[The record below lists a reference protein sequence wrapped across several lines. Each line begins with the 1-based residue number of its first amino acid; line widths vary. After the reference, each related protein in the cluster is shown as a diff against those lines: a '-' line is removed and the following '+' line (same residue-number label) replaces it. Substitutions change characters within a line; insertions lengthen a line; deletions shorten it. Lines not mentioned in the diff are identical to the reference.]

1 MVKIGFFLWN
11 KWNEVWFGPIFI
23 IKKSKTKSK
32 FWFFLILLWT
42 GSQAKMNRLKYINSS
57 CFGQFYSC
65 NMLWLS
71 INSQLFIIFIF
82 NFSHIPLLLYY
93 QILFII
99 PYGWTHVYVSICIY
113 RERVGLSWVW
123 GMELLVRSNPTRL
136 KRKGKLNSL
145 RRPHKFPLVYS
156 VAQAKLLLV
165 RTSGL
170 L

>member
-23 IKKSKTKSK
+23 IKKSKIKSK

-42 GSQAKMNRLKYINSS
+42 GSQAKMNWLKYINSS

-99 PYGWTHVYVSICIY
+99 LTVGHMYMLVYVYI
-113 RERVGLSWVW
+113 ERGLGFPGSGAWSFW
-123 GMELLVRSNPTRL
+123 SAPTRRDW
-136 KRKGKLNSL
+136 KEKVN
-145 RRPHKFPLVYS
+145 
-156 VAQAKLLLV
+156 
-165 RTSGL
+165 
-170 L
+170 